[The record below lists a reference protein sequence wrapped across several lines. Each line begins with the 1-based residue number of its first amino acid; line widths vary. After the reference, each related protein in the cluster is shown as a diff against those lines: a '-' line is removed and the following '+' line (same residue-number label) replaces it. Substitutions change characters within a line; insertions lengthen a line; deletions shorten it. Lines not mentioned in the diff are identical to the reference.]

1 MITRKLAPLL
11 VVGSCVLVSASLLGA
26 PNELVSTVEEGAVRL
41 ELPASASEGTYRQL
55 EWSDNLV
62 DWEPVARDYGF
73 AWEGTYPH
81 ALQVWSEGETEVLE
95 DTTAEGARYYR
106 VVEMPGYQLENMA
119 AAARFLQQ
127 STFGPT
133 RELLTYFPGVH
144 LQNGFNE
151 APYPFFEEWID
162 EQVAKPVFS
171 LRRFWRERSDPNF
184 LNGGRVNEVGYKA
197 AYGTQL
203 AYNRGQDRF
212 YPDKQDAID
221 AGRPSNDVSFGI
233 NETKQ
238 IVWYQGAVTGEDA
251 LRQRLAWALNQ
262 IFVVGESGSNQL
274 RAVERYIS
282 FYDIFINNAFG
293 NFRDI
298 LGEVTWHPN
307 MGYYLTYVDNRVENP
322 IAGIFPDENYARE
335 VMQLFTI
342 GLWELN
348 QDGTHKLDVN
358 GESIPTYSNE
368 DITEFAKV
376 FTGMRKAYRR
386 SNIEI
391 IGGNY
396 VDPMRIQV
404 SWHDYTQKTLLDG
417 TTMGPFPQTQ
427 QGAKDEIN
435 ALLDHLFNHPNT
447 APFISRLLI
456 QRLTVSNPS
465 PNYIHDVA
473 QAFIDGK
480 FNGKGTGRRGDMLA
494 VTKAILLHPEAR
506 ETTLA
511 SDDAHGKLRE
521 PLVRL
526 MHVARAFDIASPQ
539 TYGLFPFDQLQLVFS
554 QSPFDSP
561 SVFNFYLPEYQPIGD
576 ILDRDIYAPE
586 FEISTDVTSISLA
599 NAIYRLVYEGIAD
612 EIGRRSYSQGTLDLT
627 YQIALADDIDALID
641 HLDVMMTAGRLTD
654 ENRAAIAAAVEVFG
668 SNSYAARLARVRRAV
683 YLFALLPE
691 FNVIY

>member
-1 MITRKLAPLL
+1 MVL
-11 VVGSCVLVSASLLGA
+11 GSQVLVGTFLTAA
-26 PNELVSTVEEGAVRL
+26 TNELGSSVEDGVVRL
-41 ELPASASEGTYRQL
+41 ELPASAGDGGYRQL

-81 ALQVWSEGETEVLE
+81 AMQVWSEGGSEVIE
-95 DTTAEGARYYR
+95 DSTAEGTRYYR
-106 VVEMPGYQLENMA
+106 VVEMPAHQLENQA

-127 STFGPT
+127 ATFGPT
-133 RELLTYFPGVH
+133 RDMLIYFPGVH
-144 LQNGFNE
+144 LPSGFNQ
-151 APYPFFEEWID
+151 APYPYFEQWID
-162 EQVAKPVFS
+162 DQVDKEVFS
-171 LRRFWRERSDPNF
+171 LRRFWRMRSDPNF
-184 LNGGRVNEVGYKA
+184 LNGGNIDEVGHKSQF
-197 AYGTQL
+197 GTQL
-203 AYNRGQDRF
+203 AYNRGSDRF
-212 YPDKQDAID
+212 YPDTQDAVN

-238 IVWYQGAVTGEDA
+238 IVWYQAAVEGEDA
-251 LRQRLAWALNQ
+251 LRQRLAWALSQ
-262 IFVVGESGSNQL
+262 IFVMGESGSNQL

-282 FYDIFINNAFG
+282 YYDIFVRNAFG

-298 LGEVTWHPN
+298 LGHVTWHPT

-342 GLWELN
+342 GLWQLN
-348 QDGTHKLDVN
+348 QDGTHKLDEN
-358 GESIPTYSNE
+358 GDLIPTYSNE
-368 DITEFAKV
+368 NITEFAKV
-376 FTGMRKAYRR
+376 FTGMRKAYNR

-391 IGGNY
+391 VGGNY

-417 TTMGPFPQTQ
+417 STMGPFPRTQ

-447 APFISRLLI
+447 APFISRLMI

-506 ETTLA
+506 ETNLGNA
-511 SDDAHGKLRE
+511 DGHGKLRE

-526 MHVARAFDIASPQ
+526 LHVARAFEITSPQ
-539 TYGLFPFDQLQLVFS
+539 TYGLFPFDQLQLVFA

-561 SVFNFYLPEYQPIGD
+561 SVFNFYLPDYQPLGD
-576 ILDRDIYAPE
+576 ILERDIYAPE
-586 FEISTDVTSISLA
+586 FEINTDVTSISLA
-599 NAIYRLVYEGIAD
+599 NAIHRLVTEGIAD
-612 EIGRRSYSQGTLDLT
+612 EIGRRSYSQGNLDLT
-627 YQIALADDIDALID
+627 YQIALADEPDAL
-641 HLDVMMTAGRLTD
+641 LDNLDIMMTAGRLTD
-654 ENRAAIAAAVEVFG
+654 ENRLAIKAAVEALEG
-668 SNSYAARLARVRRAV
+668 DTYAVRLARAQRAI
-683 YLFALLPE
+683 YLFSLLPE

>member
-1 MITRKLAPLL
+1 M
-11 VVGSCVLVSASLLGA
+11 GSLIAIGVPIFAA
-26 PNELVSTVEEGAVRL
+26 QNELGSRVEDGAVRL
-41 ELPASASEGTYRQL
+41 ELPAAASEGTYRCL
-55 EWSDNLV
+55 EWSDNLI

-73 AWEGTYPH
+73 SWEGTYPH
-81 ALQVWSEGETEVLE
+81 ALPVWSEAGTEIIE
-95 DTTAEGARYYR
+95 DNMGDGTRYYR
-106 VVEMPGYQLENMA
+106 VVEMPGQLLENKA

-127 STFGPT
+127 ATFGPT
-133 RELLTYFPGVH
+133 RDLLTHFPGVH
-144 LQNGFNE
+144 LPSGFNQ
-151 APYPFFEEWID
+151 APYPFFEQWIE
-162 EQVAKPVFS
+162 EQVEKPAFL
-171 LRRFWRERSDPNF
+171 LRRFWRERSDPGF
-184 LNGGRVNEVGYKA
+184 VAGTHPDEVAHKP

-203 AYNRGQDRF
+203 AYNRRADRF
-212 YPDKQDAID
+212 YPDTQDAVN
-221 AGRPSNDVSFGI
+221 AGRPSNDVTFGI

-251 LRQRLAWALNQ
+251 LRQRVAWALSQ
-262 IFVVGESGSNQL
+262 IFVMGESGSNQL

-282 FYDIFINNAFG
+282 FYDIFIRNAFG
-293 NFRDI
+293 NFRDV
-298 LGEVTWHPN
+298 LGEVTWHPT

-348 QDGTHKLDVN
+348 QDGTHVLDDN

-376 FTGMRKAYRR
+376 FTGMRKNYTRG
-386 SNIEI
+386 NIEI
-391 IGGNY
+391 VGSNY
-396 VDPMRIQV
+396 VDPMRIQT
-404 SWHDYTQKTLLDG
+404 SWHDYSKKILLDG
-417 TTMGPFPQTQ
+417 TTMGPFPQSQ

-456 QRLTVSNPS
+456 QRLTISNPS

-480 FNGKGTGRRGDMLA
+480 YNGKGSGERGDLLA
-494 VTKAILLHPEAR
+494 VIKAILLHPEAR
-506 ETTLA
+506 ETSLA

-526 MHVARAFDIASPQ
+526 LHVARVFNITSPQ
-539 TYGLFPFDQLQLVFS
+539 TYGLFPFDQLQLVFA

-561 SVFNFYLPEYQPIGD
+561 SVFNFYLPEYQPIGG
-576 ILDRDIYAPE
+576 ILDRGIFAPE

-627 YQIALADDIDALID
+627 YEVALADETDALLD

-654 ENRAAIAAAVEVFG
+654 ENRVAIAAAVDAFG
-668 SNSYAARLARVRRAV
+668 SDTYALRLARARRAI
-683 YLFALLPE
+683 YLFSLLPE
-691 FNVIY
+691 FNIIY